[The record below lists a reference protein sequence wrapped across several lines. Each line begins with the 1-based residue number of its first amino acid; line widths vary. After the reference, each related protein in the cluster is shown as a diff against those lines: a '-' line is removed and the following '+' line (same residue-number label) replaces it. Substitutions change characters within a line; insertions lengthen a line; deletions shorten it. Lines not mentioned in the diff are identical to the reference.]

1 MVVQQSALRLVRKP
15 VVRPLL
21 YSLIRFIPQQLSQ
34 GLIVAL
40 RMQRMNNP
48 TCRMDIEWELKDNDC
63 LVLKRNV
70 AWVQSFY
77 SILILTNWV
86 IICTID

>member
-1 MVVQQSALRLVRKP
+1 MVVQQSTLRLVRKP

-21 YSLIRFIPQQLSQ
+21 YSLIRFMPQQLSQ
-34 GLIVAL
+34 GLVVAL

-48 TCRMDIEWELKDNDC
+48 TYRMGIEWTLNENDC

-70 AWVQSFY
+70 AWVAKFLFY
-77 SILILTNWV
+77 PDPYQLGDNLHH
-86 IICTID
+86 